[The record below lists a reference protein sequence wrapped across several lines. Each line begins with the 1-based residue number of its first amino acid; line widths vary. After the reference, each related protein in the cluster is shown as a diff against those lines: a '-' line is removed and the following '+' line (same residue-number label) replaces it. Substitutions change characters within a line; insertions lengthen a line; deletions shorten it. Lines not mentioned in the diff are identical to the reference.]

1 MSLSSARLHAGK
13 TVAALLITTI
23 ALATGCGG
31 GKSTAP
37 NAAPTDGVLKLSFLQ
52 DPGQP
57 PDPDVFYGTQGLLLT
72 TNVYEGLL
80 GFAAGSATPTLV
92 PALATSWTASPDN
105 TTFTFELRQGV
116 TFHDGTPFVAA
127 AVKTSFDRRA
137 AVDQGTAYMVNDVA
151 SVTERGDHA
160 VTVTLKSPDS
170 TFLYQLASPYGPKML
185 SPKALAANAGSDHAQ
200 AYLTTHDIGTG
211 PYTLSDAKVGD
222 HYQLKSFPGYWGKKP
237 FYSTVDI
244 PVVSDTSAQQLQLD
258 SGSIA
263 AILHDLPSSAVD
275 SYKANT
281 KFATY
286 VLPTAV
292 SDYMYVNP
300 KTPVMSNLPVRQA
313 LLQAVDVDAL
323 VANAYFGRGTA
334 AKQAYPANISDP
346 RYAAQ
351 NIAHDPA
358 KLTAAVAA
366 LPAGSRAVTIGYDSS
381 SPDNQQVA
389 NLLVTQLA
397 ASGLTAT
404 VNGFAASQIF
414 GWVQDSAG
422 APDILV
428 NLGFPDAPT
437 PYLWEHINFDLDGG
451 VNFFKCSS
459 PVATDLIAQ
468 GRKTGDVET
477 FSKAANAAIAT
488 GCWRNLVDVSDFM
501 VAQPWLKGVE
511 AAHNLAIP
519 TSLSL
524 AELYQ

>member
-1 MSLSSARLHAGK
+1 M
-13 TVAALLITTI
+13 
-23 ALATGCGG
+23 ALAFAMIVSACSGG
-31 GKSTAP
+31 DSTTP
-37 NAAPTDGVLKLSFLQ
+37 NAAPTDRVLKLSFLQ

-80 GFAAGSATPTLV
+80 GFARGTATPTLV
-92 PALATSWTASPDN
+92 PGLATTWTASADN
-105 TTFTFELRQGV
+105 TTFTFELRKGV
-116 TFHDGTPFVAA
+116 SFHDGTPFVAS
-127 AVKTSFDRRA
+127 AVKASFDRRA
-137 AVDQGTAYMVNDVA
+137 AVDQGTAYMVDDVA
-151 SVTERGDHA
+151 SVVEHGDHA

-185 SPKALAANAGSDHAQ
+185 SPTALAANAGSDHAQ
-200 AYLTTHDIGTG
+200 TYLTTHDIGTG
-211 PYTLSDAKVGD
+211 PFTLSEAKVGD
-222 HYQLKSFPGYWGKKP
+222 RYQLRSFPGYWGKKP

-258 SGSIA
+258 SGSVA
-263 AILHDLPSSAVD
+263 AILHDIPSSAVS
-275 SYKANT
+275 SYTSNA
-281 KFATY
+281 KFSTF

-300 KTPVMSNLPVRQA
+300 KTFVMSNVQVRQA

-346 RYAAQ
+346 RYAVQ

-358 KLTAAVAA
+358 KLTTAVAA
-366 LPAGSRAVTIGYDSS
+366 LPASQRAVTIGFDSS

-404 VNGFAASQIF
+404 VTGFPASQIF
-414 GWVQDSAG
+414 GWVNDPAG

-437 PYLWEHINFDLDGG
+437 PYLWEHINFDPDGG

-459 PVATDLIAQ
+459 PQATDLIAQ
-468 GRKTGDVET
+468 GRRTGDLEA
-477 FSKAANAAIAT
+477 FSKAADAAIAT

-511 AAHNLAIP
+511 AAHDVATP
-519 TSLSL
+519 TSLAL